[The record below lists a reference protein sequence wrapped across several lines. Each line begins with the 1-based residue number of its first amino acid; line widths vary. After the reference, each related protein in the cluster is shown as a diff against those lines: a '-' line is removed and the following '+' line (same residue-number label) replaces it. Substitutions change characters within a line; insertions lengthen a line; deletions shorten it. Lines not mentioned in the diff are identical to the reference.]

1 MAAKTQ
7 EQKTRAYELLDFL
20 EKNPDSHNQNFWVS
34 PGPDVA
40 LSEDWPITAARAL
53 NECGTTA
60 CAAGWTVLLAGGVM
74 ISPTFAKI
82 GDDSG
87 HVLRIA
93 ASLLG
98 LDCGGRQMLFYEA
111 EDLAAVRGVI
121 EAIYGPD
128 ERPR

>member
-20 EKNPDSHNQNFWVS
+20 EKNPDSHDQNFWVS

-40 LSEDWPITAARAL
+40 FSEDWPITAARAL

-60 CAAGWTVLLAGGVM
+60 CAAGWTVLLAGGQMVP
-74 ISPTFAKI
+74 SFAKL
-82 GDDSG
+82 GYDTG
-87 HVLRIA
+87 HVPRVA
-93 ASLLG
+93 GDLLG
-98 LDCGGRQMLFYEA
+98 LDNGERNMLFYEA
-111 EDLAAVRGVI
+111 EDLADVRDAI